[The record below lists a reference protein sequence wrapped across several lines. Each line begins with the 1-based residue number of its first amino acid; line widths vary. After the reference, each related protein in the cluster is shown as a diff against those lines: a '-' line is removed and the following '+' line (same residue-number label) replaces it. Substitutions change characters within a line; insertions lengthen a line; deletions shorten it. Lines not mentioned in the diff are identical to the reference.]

1 VCRTVELAQNPADD
15 VQIVADVVP
24 EDAVDDRQSLFAPLD
39 LSPRV
44 GQAVHLLQHE
54 SRFRRPIR
62 PRPELRR
69 REVVRVLTERIPVDD
84 LLVRPQHLG
93 DGLVVEAVQVVLTQ
107 RRDRE
112 IGTRR
117 VELGLESTTWW

>member
-1 VCRTVELAQNPADD
+1 
-15 VQIVADVVP
+15 VP